1 MYSVRTN
8 VFYLPRE
15 WGDLME
21 RDNVEGLSV
30 EGKIIL
36 KWIFQGGKDWIHF
49 AEDRNRWLALVNAEM
64 SVRAP

>member
-1 MYSVRTN
+1 
-8 VFYLPRE
+8 
-15 WGDLME
+15 ME